1 MKKHCGGGRTA
12 AWMRGSLPARRTRA
26 AEGDAMEESCGGDGR
41 SDGDERVEER
51 RGCEPYP
58 TDAALCGSDLRAAS
72 VFA

>member
-1 MKKHCGGGRTA
+1 
-12 AWMRGSLPARRTRA
+12 
-26 AEGDAMEESCGGDGR
+26 MEDTCGGDGS

-58 TDAALCGSDLRAAS
+58 TDAALRGSDLRGAS

>member
-1 MKKHCGGGRTA
+1 
-12 AWMRGSLPARRTRA
+12 
-26 AEGDAMEESCGGDGR
+26 MEDTGGGDGS

-58 TDAALCGSDLRAAS
+58 TDAALRGSDLRGAS